1 MSDVYARWGIE
12 PIINA
17 KGPGTRLSGGISRP
31 EVRAAMADAMACCVD
46 IVELHARACEVIAR
60 HTGGRV
66 LPFRPFPGA
75 FMAWSGDERR
85 TVVDVYPRGR
95 EHVPAEGM
103 FGVRTNPAPSAY
115 SESHLALGVAVSSDE
130 IFAIAAR
137 EGWLAQSS
145 DRGGLFSVIE
155 LWVENKFLLELLT
168 PQEQKRYADNM
179 TIANL
184 RALFEAT

>member
-1 MSDVYARWGIE
+1 MLFHASIPADE
-12 PIINA
+12 PERVA
-17 KGPGTRLSGGISRP
+17 G
-31 EVRAAMADAMACCVD
+31 
-46 IVELHARACEVIAR
+46 VIAELWR
-60 HTGGRV
+60 GSV
-66 LPFRPFPGA
+66 LPFPPFPGA
-75 FMAWSGDERR
+75 FMAWSGDDRR

-137 EGWLAQSS
+137 EAWLAQSS
-145 DRGGLFSVIE
+145 DRGGLFTVVE

-168 PQEQKRYADNM
+168 PQEQRRYADNT
-179 TIANL
+179 TIGNL
-184 RALFEAT
+184 RALFGAT